1 MQILID
7 FLPIVVF
14 FVAYRM
20 ADLYVATAALIIAMA
35 LQIGYQWIRDRTV
48 NKLLLTSGILVAV
61 FGGITLS
68 FREPLFI
75 QWKPTVVNWL
85 FCRGLSGQPVHRRER
100 RLPSVSWAMRWSS
113 DPPMWRQLNL
123 MWAGQLHIPG
133 CRQSVRGQQLQQR
146 QFWVNFKL
154 FGMLGFTLLMV
165 VIQVIWIA
173 AKTSGQQHQ
182 EG

>member
-35 LQIGYQWIRDRTV
+35 LQIAYQWIRERTV
-48 NKLLLTSGILVAV
+48 NKMLLTSGILVAV
-61 FGGITLS
+61 FGGITLW
-68 FREPLFI
+68 FRDPIFI

-85 FCRGLSGQPVHRRER
+85 FAAAFLGSRYIGGKTLTER
-100 RLPSVSWAMRWSS
+100 VMGHAVELG
-113 DPPMWRQLNL
+113 PPMWRQLNL
-123 MWAGQLHIPG
+123 MWVANFTFLGAANLY
-133 CRQSVRGQQLQQR
+133 VVNNFNEA
-146 QFWVNFKL
+146 FWVNFKL